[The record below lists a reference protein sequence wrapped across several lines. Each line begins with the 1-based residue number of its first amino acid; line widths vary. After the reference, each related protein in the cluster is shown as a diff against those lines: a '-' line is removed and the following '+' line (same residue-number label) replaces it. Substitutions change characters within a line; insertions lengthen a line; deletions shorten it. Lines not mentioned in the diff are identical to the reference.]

1 MLAKW
6 VQEELS
12 SFNPPVMAK
21 LSFLKFP
28 THTTVHTK
36 SVLVQEDKTN
46 TQRMQDVL
54 QNINVNMG
62 ERVI

>member
-1 MLAKW
+1 MLANW

-36 SVLVQEDKTN
+36 SVSVKEDKKK
-46 TQRMQDVL
+46 
-54 QNINVNMG
+54 
-62 ERVI
+62 

>member
-6 VQEELS
+6 VQEDLS

-36 SVLVQEDKTN
+36 SVSVQEDKKIN
-46 TQRMQDVL
+46 TQRM
-54 QNINVNMG
+54 
-62 ERVI
+62 